1 MNKIVVKNVSKAYKD
16 VKALDNIN
24 LEILENK
31 ITGLL
36 GTNGAGKSTLIKILT
51 GEIKPDN
58 GTISI
63 FAIEIKNIDEIR
75 KIVNVSPQESAIISN
90 LTVYENLEF
99 FEHLYGIN
107 DAMLI
112 DDIMMLFNLKKIK
125 NKRSKTLSGGY
136 KKRLSIAISLIT
148 RPRILFLDEPTLGLD
163 IIARRDLWHIITK
176 ISKST
181 AIVLTSHYLE
191 EIESL
196 CEDVIILSKGHVVSR
211 GTVNDIKKLSGCDSF
226 EDAFVKIVGENDEI

>member
-63 FAIEIKNIDEIR
+63 FGIDIKNIDEIR

-181 AIVLTSHYLE
+181 TIVLTSHYLE

-211 GTVNDIKKLSGCDSF
+211 GTVNDIKKFSGCDSF

>member
-16 VKALDNIN
+16 VKALDNIS

-63 FAIEIKNIDEIR
+63 FGIDIKNIDEIR

-107 DAMLI
+107 DAKLI
-112 DDIMMLFNLKKIK
+112 DDIMMLFNLKEFK
-125 NKRSKTLSGGY
+125 NKRSKTLSGAIRSAY
-136 KKRLSIAISLIT
+136 LLQFRL
-148 RPRILFLDEPTLGLD
+148 
-163 IIARRDLWHIITK
+163 
-176 ISKST
+176 
-181 AIVLTSHYLE
+181 
-191 EIESL
+191 
-196 CEDVIILSKGHVVSR
+196 
-211 GTVNDIKKLSGCDSF
+211 
-226 EDAFVKIVGENDEI
+226 

>member
-1 MNKIVVKNVSKAYKD
+1 VVSLHVI
-16 VKALDNIN
+16 IN

-63 FAIEIKNIDEIR
+63 FGIEIKNIDEIR

-90 LTVYENLEF
+90 LTIYENLEF

-181 AIVLTSHYLE
+181 TIVLTSHYLE

-196 CEDVIILSKGHVVSR
+196 CEDVIILSNGHVVSR

>member
-63 FAIEIKNIDEIR
+63 FGIEIKNIDEIR

-181 AIVLTSHYLE
+181 TIVLTSHYLE

-226 EDAFVKIVGENDEI
+226 EDAFIKIVGENDEI

>member
-16 VKALDNIN
+16 VKALDNIS

-63 FAIEIKNIDEIR
+63 FGIDIKNIDEIR

-112 DDIMMLFNLKKIK
+112 DDIMMLFNLKEVK

-148 RPRILFLDEPTLGLD
+148 RPRILFLDEPTLG
-163 IIARRDLWHIITK
+163 IR
-176 ISKST
+176 
-181 AIVLTSHYLE
+181 YY
-191 EIESL
+191 
-196 CEDVIILSKGHVVSR
+196 C
-211 GTVNDIKKLSGCDSF
+211 
-226 EDAFVKIVGENDEI
+226 

>member
-16 VKALDNIN
+16 VKALDNIS

-63 FAIEIKNIDEIR
+63 FGIDIKNIDEIR

-112 DDIMMLFNLKKIK
+112 DDIMMLFNLKEFK

-148 RPRILFLDEPTLGLD
+148 RPRIGLD
-163 IIARRDLWHIITK
+163 IIARRDLWRIITK
-176 ISKST
+176 ISMST
-181 AIVLTSHYLE
+181 TIVLTSHYLE

-196 CEDVIILSKGHVVSR
+196 CEDVIILSNGHVASK
-211 GTVNDIKKLSGCDSF
+211 GTVNDIKELSGCDSF
-226 EDAFVKIVGENDEI
+226 EDAFVKIVGESDEI

>member
-63 FAIEIKNIDEIR
+63 FVIEIKNIDEIR

>member
-1 MNKIVVKNVSKAYKD
+1 MLKLEKVTGGYANIPVLKD
-16 VKALDNIN
+16 VTFEVADGELV
-24 LEILENK
+24 
-31 ITGLL
+31 GLIGL
-36 GTNGAGKSTLIKILT
+36 NGAGKSTLIKILT

-58 GTISI
+58 GTILI
-63 FAIEIKNIDEIR
+63 FGIDIKNIDEIR

-99 FEHLYGIN
+99 FDHLYGIN

-112 DDIMMLFNLKKIK
+112 DDIKMLFNLKEFK

-163 IIARRDLWHIITK
+163 IIARRDLWRIITK
-176 ISKST
+176 ISMST
-181 AIVLTSHYLE
+181 TIVLTSHYLE

-196 CEDVIILSKGHVVSR
+196 CEDVIILSKGHVASK
-211 GTVNDIKKLSGCDSF
+211 GTVNDIKELSGYDSF
-226 EDAFVKIVGENDEI
+226 EDAFVKIVGESDEI

>member
-63 FAIEIKNIDEIR
+63 FGIDIKNIDEIR

-107 DAMLI
+107 DAKLI
-112 DDIMMLFNLKKIK
+112 DDIMMLFNLKEFK

-181 AIVLTSHYLE
+181 TIVLTSHYLE

-196 CEDVIILSKGHVVSR
+196 CEDVIILSKCHVVSR

>member
-63 FAIEIKNIDEIR
+63 FGIDIKNIDEIR

-107 DAMLI
+107 DAKLI

-181 AIVLTSHYLE
+181 TIVLTSHYLE

-196 CEDVIILSKGHVVSR
+196 CEDVIILSKGHVASK

>member
-16 VKALDNIN
+16 VKALDNIS

-63 FAIEIKNIDEIR
+63 FGIDIKNIDEIR

-112 DDIMMLFNLKKIK
+112 DDIMMLFNLKEF
-125 NKRSKTLSGGY
+125 
-136 KKRLSIAISLIT
+136 KK
-148 RPRILFLDEPTLGLD
+148 
-163 IIARRDLWHIITK
+163 
-176 ISKST
+176 
-181 AIVLTSHYLE
+181 
-191 EIESL
+191 
-196 CEDVIILSKGHVVSR
+196 
-211 GTVNDIKKLSGCDSF
+211 
-226 EDAFVKIVGENDEI
+226 

>member
-58 GTISI
+58 GTILI
-63 FAIEIKNIDEIR
+63 FGIDIKNIDEIR

-112 DDIMMLFNLKKIK
+112 DDIMMLFNLKEVK

-163 IIARRDLWHIITK
+163 IIARRDLWRIITK
-176 ISKST
+176 ISMST
-181 AIVLTSHYLE
+181 TIVLTSHYLE

-196 CEDVIILSKGHVVSR
+196 CEDVIILSKGHVASR
-211 GTVNDIKKLSGCDSF
+211 GSVNDIKKLSGCDSF

>member
-16 VKALDNIN
+16 VKALDNIS

-63 FAIEIKNIDEIR
+63 FGIDIKNIDEIR

-112 DDIMMLFNLKKIK
+112 DDIMMLFNLKEVK

-163 IIARRDLWHIITK
+163 IIARRDLWRIITK
-176 ISKST
+176 ISMST
-181 AIVLTSHYLE
+181 TIVLTSHYLE

-196 CEDVIILSKGHVVSR
+196 CEDVIILSKGHVASK
-211 GTVNDIKKLSGCDSF
+211 GTVNDIKELSVCDSF
-226 EDAFVKIVGENDEI
+226 EDAFVKIVGESDEI

>member
-1 MNKIVVKNVSKAYKD
+1 MDKIIIENVSKSYKD

-24 LEILENK
+24 LEILGNQ

-51 GEIKPDN
+51 GEIKPDS

-63 FAIEIKNIDEIR
+63 FGIDIKNIDEIR
-75 KIVNVSPQESAIISN
+75 KIVNVSPQESAIVPN

-107 DAMLI
+107 DAKLI
-112 DDIMMLFNLKKIK
+112 DDIMVLFNLTEFK

-136 KKRLSIAISLIT
+136 KRRLSIAISLIT
-148 RPRILFLDEPTLGLD
+148 RPRILFLDEPTLGID

-176 ISKST
+176 ISEST
-181 AIVLTSHYLE
+181 TIVLTSHYLE

-196 CEDVIILSKGHVVSR
+196 CDDVIILSKGHLKATGSVK
-211 GTVNDIKKLSGCDSF
+211 DIKEISGCNSF
-226 EDAFVKIVGENDEI
+226 EDAFIKIVGESDEI

>member
-1 MNKIVVKNVSKAYKD
+1 MNKIAVKNVSKAYKD

-63 FAIEIKNIDEIR
+63 FGIDIKNIDEIR

-112 DDIMMLFNLKKIK
+112 DDIMMLFNLKEVK

-163 IIARRDLWHIITK
+163 IIARRDLWRIITK
-176 ISKST
+176 ISMST
-181 AIVLTSHYLE
+181 TIVLTSHYLE

-196 CEDVIILSKGHVVSR
+196 CEDVIILSKGHVASK
-211 GTVNDIKKLSGCDSF
+211 GTVNDIKELSGCDSF
-226 EDAFVKIVGENDEI
+226 EDAFVKIVGESDEI

>member
-16 VKALDNIN
+16 VKALDNIS

-63 FAIEIKNIDEIR
+63 FGIDIKN
-75 KIVNVSPQESAIISN
+75 
-90 LTVYENLEF
+90 
-99 FEHLYGIN
+99 
-107 DAMLI
+107 I
-112 DDIMMLFNLKKIK
+112 DDIMMLFNLKEVK

-163 IIARRDLWHIITK
+163 IIARRDLWRIITK
-176 ISKST
+176 ISMST
-181 AIVLTSHYLE
+181 TIVLTSHYLE

-196 CEDVIILSKGHVVSR
+196 CEDVIILSKGHVASK
-211 GTVNDIKKLSGCDSF
+211 GTVNDIKELSGCDSF
-226 EDAFVKIVGENDEI
+226 EDAFVKIVGESDEI

>member
-63 FAIEIKNIDEIR
+63 FGIEIKNIDEIR

-181 AIVLTSHYLE
+181 TIVLTSHYLE

-196 CEDVIILSKGHVVSR
+196 CEDVIILSKGHGVSR
-211 GTVNDIKKLSGCDSF
+211 GTINDIKKLSGCDSF

>member
-58 GTISI
+58 GTILI
-63 FAIEIKNIDEIR
+63 FGIDIKNIDEIR

-90 LTVYENLEF
+90 LTVYENL
-99 FEHLYGIN
+99 
-107 DAMLI
+107 
-112 DDIMMLFNLKKIK
+112 
-125 NKRSKTLSGGY
+125 
-136 KKRLSIAISLIT
+136 
-148 RPRILFLDEPTLGLD
+148 
-163 IIARRDLWHIITK
+163 
-176 ISKST
+176 
-181 AIVLTSHYLE
+181 
-191 EIESL
+191 
-196 CEDVIILSKGHVVSR
+196 
-211 GTVNDIKKLSGCDSF
+211 
-226 EDAFVKIVGENDEI
+226 

>member
-1 MNKIVVKNVSKAYKD
+1 MLKLEKVTGGYANIPVLKD
-16 VKALDNIN
+16 VTFEVADGELV
-24 LEILENK
+24 
-31 ITGLL
+31 GLIGL
-36 GTNGAGKSTLIKILT
+36 NGAGKSTLIKILT

-63 FAIEIKNIDEIR
+63 FGIDIKNIDEIR

-107 DAMLI
+107 DAKH
-112 DDIMMLFNLKKIK
+112 IMMLFNLKEFK

-163 IIARRDLWHIITK
+163 IIARRDLWRIITK
-176 ISKST
+176 ISMST
-181 AIVLTSHYLE
+181 TIVLTSHYLE

-196 CEDVIILSKGHVVSR
+196 CEDVIILSKGHVASK
-211 GTVNDIKKLSGCDSF
+211 GTVNDIKELSGCDSF
-226 EDAFVKIVGENDEI
+226 EDAFVKIVGESDEI

>member
-16 VKALDNIN
+16 VKALDNIS

-63 FAIEIKNIDEIR
+63 FGIDIKNIDEIR

-112 DDIMMLFNLKKIK
+112 DDIMMLFNLKEVK

-163 IIARRDLWHIITK
+163 IIARRDLWRIITK
-176 ISKST
+176 ISMST
-181 AIVLTSHYLE
+181 TIVLTSHYLE

-211 GTVNDIKKLSGCDSF
+211 GTINDIKKLSGCDSF

>member
-1 MNKIVVKNVSKAYKD
+1 MDKIIIENVSKSYKD

-24 LEILENK
+24 LEILGNQ

-51 GEIKPDN
+51 GEIKPDS

-63 FAIEIKNIDEIR
+63 FGIDIKNIDEIR
-75 KIVNVSPQESAIISN
+75 KIVNVSPQESAIVPN

-107 DAMLI
+107 DAKLI
-112 DDIMMLFNLKKIK
+112 DDIMTLFNLTEFK

-136 KKRLSIAISLIT
+136 KRRLSIAISLIT

-176 ISKST
+176 ISEST
-181 AIVLTSHYLE
+181 TIVLTSHYLE

-196 CEDVIILSKGHVVSR
+196 CDDVIILSKGHLKATGSVK
-211 GTVNDIKKLSGCDSF
+211 DIKEISGCNSF
-226 EDAFVKIVGENDEI
+226 EDAFIKIVGESDEI

>member
-16 VKALDNIN
+16 VKALDNIS

-63 FAIEIKNIDEIR
+63 FGIDIKNIDEIR

-112 DDIMMLFNLKKIK
+112 DDIMMLFNLKEVK

-163 IIARRDLWHIITK
+163 IIARRDLWRIITK
-176 ISKST
+176 ISMST
-181 AIVLTSHYLE
+181 TIVLTSHYLE

-196 CEDVIILSKGHVVSR
+196 CEDVIILSKGHVASR
-211 GTVNDIKKLSGCDSF
+211 GSVNDIKKLSGCDSF

>member
-16 VKALDNIN
+16 VKALDNIS

-36 GTNGAGKSTLIKILT
+36 GTNGAGKSTLIKTLT

-63 FAIEIKNIDEIR
+63 FGIDIKNIDEIR

-112 DDIMMLFNLKKIK
+112 DDIMMLFNLKEVK

-163 IIARRDLWHIITK
+163 IIARRDLWRIITK
-176 ISKST
+176 ISMST
-181 AIVLTSHYLE
+181 TIVLTSHYLE

-226 EDAFVKIVGENDEI
+226 EDAFVKIVGESDEI

>member
-63 FAIEIKNIDEIR
+63 FGIEIKNIDEIR

-125 NKRSKTLSGGY
+125 NKRFKTLSGGY

-181 AIVLTSHYLE
+181 TIVLTSHYLE

>member
-16 VKALDNIN
+16 VKALDNIS

-63 FAIEIKNIDEIR
+63 FGIDIKNIDEIR

-112 DDIMMLFNLKKIK
+112 DDIMMLFNLKEFK
-125 NKRSKTLSGGY
+125 NKRSKTLS
-136 KKRLSIAISLIT
+136 
-148 RPRILFLDEPTLGLD
+148 
-163 IIARRDLWHIITK
+163 
-176 ISKST
+176 
-181 AIVLTSHYLE
+181 
-191 EIESL
+191 
-196 CEDVIILSKGHVVSR
+196 
-211 GTVNDIKKLSGCDSF
+211 
-226 EDAFVKIVGENDEI
+226 

>member
-63 FAIEIKNIDEIR
+63 FGIEIKNIDEIR

-90 LTVYENLEF
+90 LTVYKNLEF

-181 AIVLTSHYLE
+181 TIVLTSHYLE

>member
-16 VKALDNIN
+16 VKALDNIS

-63 FAIEIKNIDEIR
+63 FGIDIKNIDEIR

-112 DDIMMLFNLKKIK
+112 DDIMMLFNLKEVK

-163 IIARRDLWHIITK
+163 IIARRDLWRIITK
-176 ISKST
+176 ISMST
-181 AIVLTSHYLE
+181 TIVLTSHYLE

-196 CEDVIILSKGHVVSR
+196 CEDVIIL
-211 GTVNDIKKLSGCDSF
+211 
-226 EDAFVKIVGENDEI
+226 

>member
-1 MNKIVVKNVSKAYKD
+1 MDKIIVKNVSKAYKD
-16 VKALDNIN
+16 VKALDNIS
-24 LEILENK
+24 LEILGNK

-63 FAIEIKNIDEIR
+63 FGIDIKNIDEIR
-75 KIVNVSPQESAIISN
+75 KIVNVSPQESAIVPN

-107 DAMLI
+107 DAKLI
-112 DDIMMLFNLKKIK
+112 DDIMAQFNLKKFK

-136 KKRLSIAISLIT
+136 KRRLSIAISLIT

-163 IIARRDLWHIITK
+163 IIARRDLWRIITK
-176 ISKST
+176 ISEST
-181 AIVLTSHYLE
+181 TIVLTSHYLE

-196 CEDVIILSKGHVVSR
+196 CDDVIILSKGHVVSR
-211 GTVNDIKKLSGCDSF
+211 GSVKDIKELSGCDSF
-226 EDAFVKIVGENDEI
+226 EDAFIKIVGESDEI

>member
-58 GTISI
+58 GTILI
-63 FAIEIKNIDEIR
+63 FGIDIKNIDEIR

-99 FEHLYGIN
+99 FEHLLSIY
-107 DAMLI
+107 MVL
-112 DDIMMLFNLKKIK
+112 MMLCL
-125 NKRSKTLSGGY
+125 LM
-136 KKRLSIAISLIT
+136 IS
-148 RPRILFLDEPTLGLD
+148 
-163 IIARRDLWHIITK
+163 
-176 ISKST
+176 
-181 AIVLTSHYLE
+181 
-191 EIESL
+191 
-196 CEDVIILSKGHVVSR
+196 
-211 GTVNDIKKLSGCDSF
+211 
-226 EDAFVKIVGENDEI
+226 

>member
-1 MNKIVVKNVSKAYKD
+1 MDKIIIENVSKSYKD

-24 LEILENK
+24 LEILGNQ

-51 GEIKPDN
+51 GEIKPDS

-63 FAIEIKNIDEIR
+63 FGIDIKNIDEIR
-75 KIVNVSPQESAIISN
+75 KIVNVSPQESAIVSN

-107 DAMLI
+107 DAKLI
-112 DDIMMLFNLKKIK
+112 DDIMVLFNLTEFK

-136 KKRLSIAISLIT
+136 KRRLSIAISLIT

-176 ISKST
+176 ISEST
-181 AIVLTSHYLE
+181 TIVLTSHYLE

-196 CEDVIILSKGHVVSR
+196 CDDVIILSKGHLKATGSVK
-211 GTVNDIKKLSGCDSF
+211 DIKEISGCNSF
-226 EDAFVKIVGENDEI
+226 EDAFIKIVGESDEI

>member
-63 FAIEIKNIDEIR
+63 FGIEIKNIDEIR

-90 LTVYENLEF
+90 LTIYENLEF

-181 AIVLTSHYLE
+181 TIVLTSHYLE

-196 CEDVIILSKGHVVSR
+196 CEDVIILSNGHVVSR

>member
-16 VKALDNIN
+16 VKALDNIS

-63 FAIEIKNIDEIR
+63 FGIDIKNIDEIR

-112 DDIMMLFNLKKIK
+112 DDIMMLFNLKEVK

-163 IIARRDLWHIITK
+163 IIARRDLWRIITK
-176 ISKST
+176 ISMST
-181 AIVLTSHYLE
+181 TIVLTSHYLE

-196 CEDVIILSKGHVVSR
+196 CEDVIILSKGHVAPK
-211 GTVNDIKKLSGCDSF
+211 GTVNDIKELSGCDSF
-226 EDAFVKIVGENDEI
+226 EDAFVKIVGESDEI

>member
-63 FAIEIKNIDEIR
+63 FGIEIKNIDEIR

-181 AIVLTSHYLE
+181 TIVLTSHYLE

-211 GTVNDIKKLSGCDSF
+211 GTINDIKKLSGCDSF